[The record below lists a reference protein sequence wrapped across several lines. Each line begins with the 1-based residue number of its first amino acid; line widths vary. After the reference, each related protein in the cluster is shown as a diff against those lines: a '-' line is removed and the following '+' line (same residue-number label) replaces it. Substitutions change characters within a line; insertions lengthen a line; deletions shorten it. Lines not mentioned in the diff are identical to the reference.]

1 MFYKSRTRAVWLATM
16 GLMIL
21 AGIRSAP
28 GDDVVAPQ
36 QTQPAPNT
44 QSTYIGGAPVNQHGS
59 DEDCDCFK
67 CRCRRSCFSRMMTSC
82 CQDKKL
88 FHWYIRG
95 NGPAIHTRPAG
106 YYWW

>member
-1 MFYKSRTRAVWLATM
+1 MFYKSRNRAVWLATM

-28 GDDVVAPQ
+28 GDDVVVPQ
-36 QTQPAPNT
+36 QTQVPPNS
-44 QSTYIGGAPVNQHGS
+44 QSGILGAPVNAHSPEG
-59 DEDCDCFK
+59 DCDCLR
-67 CRCRRSCFSRMMTSC
+67 CRCHRSCFSRMVTTC

-106 YYWW
+106 CYWW